1 MREFIVRVN
10 GEEFQVEVEEVLQ
23 GQKPAPISRSPIV
36 SVAKPQESK
45 PVATT
50 TTTAKQAESSVIA
63 PMPGT
68 ILAINFKVGEQVEA
82 GADVV
87 VLEAMKLE
95 NNLTAPISGTIT
107 AVKTT
112 VGASVNANDILV
124 EIG

>member
-23 GQKPAPISRSPIV
+23 GQKPTPISRSPIV
-36 SVAKPQESK
+36 SVAEPQESK
-45 PVATT
+45 SVA

-95 NNLTAPISGTIT
+95 NNLTAPISGTIK